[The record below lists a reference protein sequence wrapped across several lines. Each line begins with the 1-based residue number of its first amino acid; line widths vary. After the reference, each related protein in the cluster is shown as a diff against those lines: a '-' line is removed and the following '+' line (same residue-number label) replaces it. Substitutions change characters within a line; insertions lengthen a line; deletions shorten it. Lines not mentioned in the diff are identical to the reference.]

1 MEEIPLEET
10 DIGVIGLSMWRQEF
24 EDITMSLHSFFNQFM
39 QNILL
44 SESTRACHEYQV
56 AYGFSFDLLLVV

>member
-1 MEEIPLEET
+1 MEEETPLEET
-10 DIGVIGLSMWRQEF
+10 DIGVIGLSMWLQEV

-44 SESTRACHEYQV
+44 SGSTRACHE
-56 AYGFSFDLLLVV
+56 